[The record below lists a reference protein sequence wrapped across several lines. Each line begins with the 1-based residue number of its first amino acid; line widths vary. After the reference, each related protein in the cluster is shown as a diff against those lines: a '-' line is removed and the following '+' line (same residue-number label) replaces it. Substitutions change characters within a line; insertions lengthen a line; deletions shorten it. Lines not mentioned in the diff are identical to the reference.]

1 MIRSSMHTMRQM
13 NSMMNSMFSD
23 PFEMM
28 GQNALVPRYGRGF
41 NDMPVSLFDPH
52 FGRSF
57 DFTITG
63 DRYRLQLMRLSR
75 ALKEKRPL
83 YAQRHDKVILL
94 HDNARPHNNMAS
106 NGNCHSFMS
115 QSVMTM
121 SSGPD
126 GRPQVYQETMST
138 RVAPGGI
145 KETKKTVS
153 DSRTGTRKMAI
164 GHHIGERAHI
174 LERERNVQG
183 DEEERQEFINLDEEE
198 ADSFNHEWET
208 RTRRVAGAIG
218 DTNLASNVRANHPS
232 PRQLALPSTTDVPT
246 SRHSNRRW
254 FPSARRAVRSLNPL
268 KVKST
273 PSSSSFKSPEP
284 ATSSKAEASSTSPY
298 TSGSRKREHKPDRQ
312 VSNKRHAAPASDN

>member
-1 MIRSSMHTMRQM
+1 MIRSPMHTMRQM
-13 NSMMNSMFSD
+13 NSMMNTMFSD
-23 PFEMM
+23 PFDMM

-41 NDMPVSLFDPH
+41 NDMPVSLFDSH
-52 FGRSF
+52 FGRSY
-57 DFTITG
+57 DF
-63 DRYRLQLMRLSR
+63 
-75 ALKEKRPL
+75 
-83 YAQRHDKVILL
+83 
-94 HDNARPHNNMAS
+94 NNMAAS
-106 NGNCHSFMS
+106 NGGNCHSFMS

-138 RVAPGGI
+138 RMAPGGI

-183 DEEERQEFINLDEEE
+183 DEEEHQEFINLEEEE
-198 ADSFNHEWET
+198 AESFNREWET
-208 RTRRVAGAIG
+208 RTRRVAGNAIAN
-218 DTNLASNVRANHPS
+218 TNVASNVRANPA
-232 PRQLALPSTTDVPT
+232 PRQLALPSTTDIPA

-273 PSSSSFKSPEP
+273 HPSSSFKSREP
-284 ATSSKAEASSTSPY
+284 ATSSRAEASSTSPY

>member
-1 MIRSSMHTMRQM
+1 MSLFGSFMGDDDLFNIFGSSMHTMRQM

-57 DFTITG
+57 DF
-63 DRYRLQLMRLSR
+63 
-75 ALKEKRPL
+75 
-83 YAQRHDKVILL
+83 
-94 HDNARPHNNMAS
+94 NNMAS

-138 RVAPGGI
+138 RMAPGGI

-246 SRHSNRRW
+246 
-254 FPSARRAVRSLNPL
+254 RRAVRSLNPL

-273 PSSSSFKSPEP
+273 PSSSR
-284 ATSSKAEASSTSPY
+284 Y
-298 TSGSRKREHKPDRQ
+298 SRKY
-312 VSNKRHAAPASDN
+312 

>member
-1 MIRSSMHTMRQM
+1 MGDDDLFNIFGSSMHTMRQM

-57 DFTITG
+57 DF
-63 DRYRLQLMRLSR
+63 
-75 ALKEKRPL
+75 
-83 YAQRHDKVILL
+83 
-94 HDNARPHNNMAS
+94 NNMAS

-138 RVAPGGI
+138 RMAPGGI

>member
-1 MIRSSMHTMRQM
+1 MSMFGSFMNEDDLFNIFGSSMHNTMRQM
-13 NSMMNSMFSD
+13 NNMMNSMFPD
-23 PFEMM
+23 PFDMM
-28 GQNALVPRYGRGF
+28 GQNALMPYGRGLP
-41 NDMPVSLFDPH
+41 NNMPVALFDPN
-52 FGRSF
+52 FGRF
-57 DFTITG
+57 GF
-63 DRYRLQLMRLSR
+63 
-75 ALKEKRPL
+75 
-83 YAQRHDKVILL
+83 
-94 HDNARPHNNMAS
+94 NNMATS

-138 RVAPGGI
+138 TTAPGGI

-174 LERERNVQG
+174 LERERNLRNG

-198 ADSFNHEWET
+198 AESFNREWQS
-208 RTRRVAGAIG
+208 RTRRVAGAIEG
-218 DTNLASNVRANHPS
+218 ANSGTASSVRVPE
-232 PRQLALPSTTDVPT
+232 PRQLALPSTTDLPA

-254 FPSARRAVRSLNPL
+254 IPSTKRAMRSLNPL
-268 KVKST
+268 KAKSSS
-273 PSSSSFKSPEP
+273 PSSSIKTPEP
-284 ATSSKAEASSTSPY
+284 AALSNSASKAEEASPTSPS

-312 VSNKRHAAPASDN
+312 VSNKRHAVPASDK

>member
-1 MIRSSMHTMRQM
+1 MSLFGSFMGDDDLFNIFGSPMHTMRQM
-13 NSMMNSMFSD
+13 NSMMSSMFSD

-57 DFTITG
+57 DF
-63 DRYRLQLMRLSR
+63 
-75 ALKEKRPL
+75 
-83 YAQRHDKVILL
+83 
-94 HDNARPHNNMAS
+94 NNMAAS
-106 NGNCHSFMS
+106 NAANCHSFMS

-138 RVAPGGI
+138 RMAPGGI

-174 LERERNVQG
+174 LERERNVRG

-198 ADSFNHEWET
+198 ADSFNREWESH
-208 RTRRVAGAIG
+208 TRRTAGAIG
-218 DTNLASNVRANHPS
+218 NTDLASNVRANPA
-232 PRQLALPSTTDVPT
+232 PRQLALPSTTDVP
-246 SRHSNRRW
+246 
-254 FPSARRAVRSLNPL
+254 ARRAVRSLNPL

-273 PSSSSFKSPEP
+273 PPSSSFKSPEP
-284 ATSSKAEASSTSPY
+284 ATSSKAEASSTSPH